1 MPTTRKQKK
10 ARKPRET
17 DMASDIE
24 NIDTMLGGNH
34 FEWDECKFSVSFRRP
49 ESSSY
54 NTLVNMNPILTLILE
69 RTESRKRENETNL
82 GFALIQDELN
92 LVVNS
97 KGYQEN

>member
-17 DMASDIE
+17 DMPSDIE
-24 NIDTMLGGNH
+24 NIYTMLGGNH
-34 FEWDECKFSVSFRRP
+34 FEWDECKFSGSVRRP
-49 ESSSY
+49 ESPSY

-69 RTESRKRENETNL
+69 RTKSRILL
-82 GFALIQDELN
+82 GFALNQDELN

-97 KGYQEN
+97 IGYQEN